1 MALAPSAAADGI
13 FLVPGS
19 RQADPGGLRLE
30 ALTQPEQ
37 VRPGGMFRVVIV
49 AILEPG
55 WHIYSI
61 EHSTDL
67 QTDPT
72 LPTQIVLQPHS
83 FPEKGPWR
91 ESPPHLVLDRYL
103 GGMVKVHSGRAEFYR
118 PFAVPPGKAPGAY
131 PLQGSLTFRACDQK
145 VCTLPRRVSFQTRV
159 EVASAN

>member
-1 MALAPSAAADGI
+1 MKKRGPGWVLLAWLGLSWVMALAPSAAADGI

-61 EHSTDL
+61 
-67 QTDPT
+67 
-72 LPTQIVLQPHS
+72 
-83 FPEKGPWR
+83 
-91 ESPPHLVLDRYL
+91 
-103 GGMVKVHSGRAEFYR
+103 
-118 PFAVPPGKAPGAY
+118 
-131 PLQGSLTFRACDQK
+131 
-145 VCTLPRRVSFQTRV
+145 
-159 EVASAN
+159 